1 MLGIELIEAAV
12 LNETPEVRRA
22 AGKVDV
28 FAGESV
34 RLSFLAGRGR
44 GRREL
49 AICSDRWSFHERPSE
64 RLIHFP

>member
-28 FAGESV
+28 FA
-34 RLSFLAGRGR
+34 A
-44 GRREL
+44 
-49 AICSDRWSFHERPSE
+49 
-64 RLIHFP
+64 